1 MYSALAGKY
10 KGVTGS
16 SACISS
22 TNSASQNKDK
32 YTKNTEPKNPQL
44 TFRMKNLDAL
54 PEGAERQ
61 GRLPQEILQRASGS
75 SDAWCKSDVSLGD
88 LNGLQVHA
96 HMQLAAMILFPN
108 KELRNPPYNYEQL
121 RLPNVA
127 LTANSDSNRDI
138 LFDVAQIC
146 RMYFNGFRGGKI
158 KVENLPPENYKSLA
172 TILKESSSSMIIESR
187 CYMDAQDCLRFLDSY
202 KNPASRG
209 YRMFVDEVI
218 VSADHHVVDEI
229 ILSSD
234 HNESSNEKECNEK
247 ECDEKESHKP
257 ARNKRYTTEA
267 RKQQMREY
275 SKTSY
280 YKNKAEKETQSVAQT
295 NREISNAQFSATPP
309 SYEASMNPKNLFP
322 QQALVGAP
330 KNLIPQQ
337 ALVGAHVS
345 NHVHPEPRNAHDEFM
360 NTCSTIMQDVVLAL
374 DDCENE
380 TSKKRKRAQSVRN
393 VATILLAANRFMLAA
408 SNES

>member
-1 MYSALAGKY
+1 M
-10 KGVTGS
+10 
-16 SACISS
+16 
-22 TNSASQNKDK
+22 
-32 YTKNTEPKNPQL
+32 
-44 TFRMKNLDAL
+44 
-54 PEGAERQ
+54 
-61 GRLPQEILQRASGS
+61 
-75 SDAWCKSDVSLGD
+75 GD

-146 RMYFNGFRGGKI
+146 RMYYNGFRGRKI
-158 KVENLPPENYKSLA
+158 KLEDPLAENYKSLA
-172 TILKESSSSMIIESR
+172 TMQMILGAKF
-187 CYMDAQDCLRFLDSY
+187 YMDAQDCLRFLDSD

-209 YRMFVDEVI
+209 YKMFVDEVI

-247 ECDEKESHKP
+247 ECNENECNEKESYKQP
-257 ARNKRYTTEA
+257 RNKRYTTEA

-295 NREISNAQFSATPP
+295 DREISNAQFSATPP

-345 NHVHPEPRNAHDEFM
+345 NHVHPEPRHAHDEFM

-393 VATILLAANRFMLAA
+393 VATILFAANRFLLAA

>member
-127 LTANSDSNRDI
+127 LTANSASNRDI

-234 HNESSNEKECNEK
+234 HNESSNEKEYNEK
-247 ECDEKESHKP
+247 ECHEKESHKR
-257 ARNKRYTTEA
+257 ARNKRSTTEA

-295 NREISNAQFSATPP
+295 NGEISNAQFSASPP
-309 SYEASMNPKNLFP
+309 SYEESMNPKNLF
-322 QQALVGAP
+322 
-330 KNLIPQQ
+330 PQQ

-360 NTCSTIMQDVVLAL
+360 NTCSTVMQDVVLAL

-393 VATILLAANRFMLAA
+393 VATILLAANRFLLAA